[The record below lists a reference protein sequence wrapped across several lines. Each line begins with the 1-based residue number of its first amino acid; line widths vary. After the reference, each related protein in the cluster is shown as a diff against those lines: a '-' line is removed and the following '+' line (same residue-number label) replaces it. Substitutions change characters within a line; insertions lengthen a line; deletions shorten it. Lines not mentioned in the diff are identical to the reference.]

1 MNKQNNRDRGK
12 NKRNFQNR
20 KRLNKRNRNI

>member
-1 MNKQNNRDRGK
+1 MNKQNSRDRGK
-12 NKRNFQNR
+12 SKRNFQNR